1 MSCSVDRIRFPQL
14 QPTAELNLPC
24 CVYVMSNIAYTQCA
38 RVLGHSRQAGC
49 LAARWAGTRRVKKH
63 LHFELLKLQ
72 QLQHCKGEREKEK
85 GKVGGRE
92 TNRDNTQVSH
102 SCLAI
107 VHYPVGLMSLLLV
120 LLPLLLSRSKHDTF
134 PFQCS
139 PVQPPLLH
147 APKVKGCT
155 IESFDAIFGRG
166 AQQQQQQQQGNQ
178 W

>member
-1 MSCSVDRIRFPQL
+1 MRACWA
-14 QPTAELNLPC
+14 TA
-24 CVYVMSNIAYTQCA
+24 
-38 RVLGHSRQAGC
+38 GRQ
-49 LAARWAGTRRVKKH
+49 AARWAGTRRVKKH

-72 QLQHCKGEREKEK
+72 QLQHCNAKREKGRERE
-85 GKVGGRE
+85 GGRGRE

-102 SCLAI
+102 SCLAN
-107 VHYPVGLMSLLLV
+107 VHYPVGLMSLLLL

-178 W
+178 WWRTDRRTDRKGQRNL